1 VIPITGSGL
10 SVSYNGTS
18 VVADLDLA
26 VRGGSWVALIGPN
39 GAGKT
44 TVLRA
49 VAGLQAFEGEL
60 RIGLANVRGA
70 SRKSLARLVAYVPQ
84 RPVLPGGMTVTDY
97 VLMGRNPY
105 IDYFSTESTSDLD
118 AVEEALIRLELIDF
132 SGRDVGSLSGGE
144 AQRVVLARALAQR
157 APVLLLDE
165 PTSELD
171 IGHQQQVLELIDQL
185 RSGVGLTVLSTM
197 HDLTLAGQYSQEFVL
212 LDQGRAVARGSA
224 EEVLRADLIERI
236 YRASVDVLSTPA
248 GLVVVPARPR
258 REDATR

>member
-1 VIPITGSGL
+1 MICIAASGL
-10 SVSYNGTS
+10 SVAYNGTR
-18 VVADLDLA
+18 VVADLDLT
-26 VRGGSWVALIGPN
+26 VCEGSWMALIGPN

-49 VAGLQAFEGEL
+49 VAGLQTFEGEL
-60 RIGLANVRGA
+60 RVGSADVRAA
-70 SRKSLARLVAYVPQ
+70 SRRSLARLVAYVPQ
-84 RPVLPGGMTVTDY
+84 RPVLPDGMTVTDY

-105 IDYFSTESTSDLD
+105 IDYFSTESNADLK

-132 SGRDVGSLSGGE
+132 SARDLGSLSGGE

-171 IGHQQQVLELIDQL
+171 IGHQQQVLELVEQL
-185 RSGVGLTVLSTM
+185 RSEMGLTVLSTM
-197 HDLTLAGQYSQEFVL
+197 HDLTLAGQYSHEFVL

-224 EEVLRADLIERI
+224 EEVLRADLIERF
-236 YRASVDVLSTPA
+236 YRASVDVLSTA
-248 GLVVVPARPR
+248 TGLVVVPARRPR
-258 REDATR
+258 EEAPR